1 MALQLGADAETI
13 HAYAGRQQTSLRT
26 SAAAAH
32 PSTLR
37 LLTFDAVAGER
48 LVRFLPKPRRYGS
61 ITPPRCWRGR
71 APGSAMSMFS
81 RRPIRCCAE
90 R

>member
-13 HAYAGRQQTSLRT
+13 QAYAVRQQTSLRT
-26 SAAAAH
+26 SAPH

-48 LVRFLPKPRRYGS
+48 LVRFLRS
-61 ITPPRCWRGR
+61 RGVTAR
-71 APGSAMSMFS
+71 SHRLAAGTGG
-81 RRPIRCCAE
+81 
-90 R
+90 